1 MALLANV
8 TLAFVPVLVF
18 LGVLVLMDS
27 FKLARPSA
35 IALTMAWGVVAAV
48 LSATAQMWLATLV
61 PETALGRFI
70 APALEETAKAIVIIY
85 LILRRRIGFPV
96 DAAQLGFA
104 VGTGFAVVENLEY
117 LRVLS
122 GAGFVLWLVRGLGTA
137 MLHGATT
144 AVFAMLAQTAAERHR
159 DRVAVMFAPGWA
171 AAIAIHV
178 AFNLVPVSPLATT
191 AMLLVVLPLIVLWV
205 FHRSELATREW
216 VGAGLDLD
224 LMLHETFS
232 SEALGYTKFG
242 TYLHELRERFPGHVV
257 ADMLCLLRV
266 ELEVSIQAK
275 AVLLAR
281 DAGVMMP
288 VHPDALS
295 AAAEIR
301 HLRSSIGTTG
311 LLALHPVQ
319 VSSHRDDWHRYLL
332 VGSDS
337 PRHGWLGRLRF
348 WKRIGPWCFVLGA
361 WSVLGP
367 WSVVG
372 TWF

>member
-8 TLAFVPVLVF
+8 IVAFVPVLVF
-18 LGVLVLMDS
+18 LAVLVVMDS

-35 IALTMAWGVVAAV
+35 IAAAMGWGVVAAV
-48 LSATAQMWLATLV
+48 LSGVSQSVFDAAVGEDTINRL
-61 PETALGRFI
+61 I
-70 APALEETAKAIVIIY
+70 APAIEETAKCAFIAY

-137 MLHGATT
+137 LLHGATT
-144 AVFAMLAQTAAERHR
+144 AVFAMLSQTAAERYR
-159 DRVAVMFAPGWA
+159 DRGLLIFVPGWIA
-171 AAIAIHV
+171 AVVIHIAYNV
-178 AFNLVPVSPLATT
+178 MPVSPLATT
-191 AMLLVVLPLIVLWV
+191 AMLLIVLPLIVLLV

-232 SEALGYTKFG
+232 SETLAYTKFG
-242 TYLHELRERFPGHVV
+242 TYLQELRRRFPGHVV

-266 ELEVSIQAK
+266 ELELSIQAK
-275 AVLLAR
+275 AMLIAR
-281 DAGVMMP
+281 DAGVAMP
-288 VHPDALS
+288 VHPDARR
-295 AAAEIR
+295 AIDEIR
-301 HLRSSIGTTG
+301 YLRSSIGTTG

-319 VSSHRDDWHRYLL
+319 VTSHRDDWHRYLL

-337 PRHGWLGRLRF
+337 TRHRWLKRLQF
-348 WKRIGPWCFVLGA
+348 WKTL
-361 WSVLGP
+361 
-367 WSVVG
+367 
-372 TWF
+372 

>member
-1 MALLANV
+1 MTLLANV
-8 TLAFVPVLVF
+8 TIAFAPVLVF
-18 LGVLVLMDS
+18 LAVLVLMDS

-35 IALTMAWGVVAAV
+35 IVLAIASGMAAAL
-48 LSATAQMWLATLV
+48 LSAAGQMWLTTVV
-61 PETALGRFI
+61 PEPALNRFI
-70 APALEETAKAIVIIY
+70 APAIEETAKTIVIAY

-104 VGTGFAVVENLEY
+104 VGTGFAVIENLEY

-144 AVFAMLAQTAAERHR
+144 AVFAMLSQTAAERSR
-159 DRVAVMFAPGWA
+159 DRLVVIFAAGWIA
-171 AAIAIHV
+171 ALAIHV

-191 AMLLVVLPLIVLWV
+191 AMLLIVLPLIVLWV
-205 FHRSELATREW
+205 FHHSELATREW

-232 SEALGYTKFG
+232 SETLGYTKFG
-242 TYLHELRERFPGHVV
+242 TYLQELRQRFPGHVV

-266 ELEVSIQAK
+266 ELELSIQAK

-281 DAGVMMP
+281 DAGVTMP
-288 VHPDALS
+288 VHPDAHS

-301 HLRSSIGTTG
+301 YLRSSIGTTG

-337 PRHGWLGRLRF
+337 ARQRWLKRLLF
-348 WKRIGPWCFVLGA
+348 WRT
-361 WSVLGP
+361 S
-367 WSVVG
+367 
-372 TWF
+372 

>member
-1 MALLANV
+1 MALLANLTIAV
-8 TLAFVPVLVF
+8 VPVLVF

-27 FKLARPSA
+27 FKLARPGA
-35 IALTMAWGVVAAV
+35 IALAMSWGMAAAV
-48 LSATAQMWLATLV
+48 LSVVIQTALATVVAESALNRLV
-61 PETALGRFI
+61 
-70 APALEETAKAIVIIY
+70 APALEEAAKSIVIAY

-122 GAGFVLWLVRGLGTA
+122 DAGFVLWLVRGLGTA
-137 MLHGATT
+137 MLHGAAT

-159 DRVAVMFAPGWA
+159 DRRVLMFAPGWIA
-171 AAIAIHV
+171 AFAIHL

-191 AMLLVVLPLIVLWV
+191 AMLLIVLPLIVLSV

-216 VGAGLDLD
+216 IGAGLDLD

-232 SEALGYTKFG
+232 SEALAYTKFG
-242 TYLHELRERFPGHVV
+242 TYLRELRERFPGHVV

-266 ELEVSIQAK
+266 ELELSIQAK

-281 DAGVMMP
+281 DAGVSMP
-288 VHPDALS
+288 VHPDAHS

-332 VGSDS
+332 VGSDTA
-337 PRHGWLGRLRF
+337 RQRWLRRLLF
-348 WKRIGPWCFVLGA
+348 WKT
-361 WSVLGP
+361 S
-367 WSVVG
+367 
-372 TWF
+372 

>member
-8 TLAFVPVLVF
+8 TVAFVPVLVF
-18 LGVLVLMDS
+18 LAVLVVMDS

-35 IALTMAWGVVAAV
+35 IAAAMGWGVVAAF
-48 LSATAQMWLATLV
+48 LSGVAQAVFAAAASEKAIAWL
-61 PETALGRFI
+61 I
-70 APALEETAKAIVIIY
+70 APSIEETAKSAFIAY

-104 VGTGFAVVENLEY
+104 VGTGFALVENLEY

-144 AVFAMLAQTAAERHR
+144 AVFAMLSQTAAESHR
-159 DRVAVMFAPGWA
+159 DRGALIFVPGWI
-171 AAIAIHV
+171 AAIIIHT
-178 AFNLVPVSPLATT
+178 AFNIVPVSPLATT
-191 AMLLVVLPLIVLWV
+191 AMLLLVLPLIVLGV
-205 FHRSELATREW
+205 FHRSDLATREW
-216 VGAGLDLD
+216 FGAGLDLD
-224 LMLHETFS
+224 LLLHETFS
-232 SEALGYTKFG
+232 SEALAYTKFG
-242 TYLHELRERFPGHVV
+242 TYLQELRQRFPGHVV

-266 ELEVSIQAK
+266 ELELSIQAK
-275 AVLLAR
+275 AMLIAR
-281 DAGVMMP
+281 DAGVAMP
-288 VHPDALS
+288 VHADAHS

-301 HLRSSIGTTG
+301 YLRSSIGATG

-337 PRHGWLGRLRF
+337 ARHRWLKRLQF
-348 WKRIGPWCFVLGA
+348 WKV
-361 WSVLGP
+361 S
-367 WSVVG
+367 
-372 TWF
+372 